1 MTKQTKSRVIDMTKG
16 NPISLLIRFAIPM
29 LIGNLFQQLYNLADS
44 VIVGKYVGT
53 EAIGAVG
60 SVGSLNFLT
69 FSLCLGLGS
78 GMGILISQ
86 YVGAGERDKIKRAI
100 GNSVY
105 ITVAAGLLMSFLS
118 VFFAR
123 DILTVMKVPA
133 ENFQFALD
141 YMRIVCGATVVVA
154 GYNTVSSILRA
165 LGDSKTPLIFLIVS
179 CVVNIVLDLV
189 LTVYLGM
196 GVTGCA
202 VATVISQFVAL
213 TGSIVVGYKK
223 IDYMKLRKEHFA
235 LRPDIMRAGIRLGIP
250 LALQSSLIAVSCVS
264 LQAVVNGFGP
274 VTMAAYT
281 ATGKVEQLVQ
291 QPFNSLGLALS
302 TYAGQNYGAGLHER
316 VKEGTRK
323 SMGLVLIFSI
333 LMVLL
338 MHVFGRDIVGVFI
351 KADSYEVIE
360 TGASGL
366 EITSFMYFFLGMI
379 YVMRGTLNGVG
390 DAGFS
395 LVNGVAEVIC
405 RIGFALLLTNLPF
418 VGVWGIWWTN
428 GLTWT
433 FTGVVCLWRFIWYL
447 KKRGL
452 FEIKKVRSGKHVV
465 EKAGA

>member
-1 MTKQTKSRVIDMTKG
+1 M
-16 NPISLLIRFAIPM
+16 
-29 LIGNLFQQLYNLADS
+29 
-44 VIVGKYVGT
+44 
-53 EAIGAVG
+53 
-60 SVGSLNFLT
+60 
-69 FSLCLGLGS
+69 
-78 GMGILISQ
+78 
-86 YVGAGERDKIKRAI
+86 
-100 GNSVY
+100 
-105 ITVAAGLLMSFLS
+105 
-118 VFFAR
+118 
-123 DILTVMKVPA
+123 
-133 ENFQFALD
+133 
-141 YMRIVCGATVVVA
+141 
-154 GYNTVSSILRA
+154 
-165 LGDSKTPLIFLIVS
+165 
-179 CVVNIVLDLV
+179 VNIVLDLV